1 MKLRGNGRK
10 ELEEL
15 VAVNETRKK
24 TEQDFCI
31 PYDLE
36 QIWTVDAMDELKEE
50 RFFHEKNNLLPIL
63 ESIDKDLEER
73 ENRDEHESDPYA

>member
-1 MKLRGNGRK
+1 MKFFWDRMENGGCKSIR
-10 ELEEL
+10 
-15 VAVNETRKK
+15 
-24 TEQDFCI
+24 
-31 PYDLE
+31 
-36 QIWTVDAMDELKEE
+36 MDELKEE